1 MAYRWAVP
9 TLPINDLPFTSYM
22 DFRESLKMA
31 IKTLTAS
38 KLRSSLTMLGI
49 IIGNASVI
57 SMVGLGE
64 GGRRYI
70 NEQIQSLGPN
80 ILFIV
85 PGNRETRELGGLEIT
100 RNLVLADAEAIAK
113 QVPSVVDVAAENTT
127 PGIVTFL
134 NRNANASV
142 IGTNPGFI
150 SVRNFT
156 TEQGRFISDLD
167 MNRTS
172 AVAVLGNS
180 LAERLFEDEI
190 PLGQSLRINDISFEV
205 VGVLAVQGSNLGVNY
220 DDAVMIPLTTQSS
233 RIVGRTSPYGIE
245 VGFISAT
252 ARDGESMQ
260 TAEFQIANLLRLR
273 HGITDPKDDDFFIQN
288 QDTLLTIAD
297 TITGALTLML
307 AAIASISLLVGGIGI
322 MNIML
327 VSVRERTQEIGLRKA
342 VGASQQDILIQFL
355 IEAIILS
362 AAGGV
367 IGTLLGVSGISLLS
381 LLTPFESSA
390 SISAIVLAVG
400 VSGSIGLFFGVIP
413 ARQAAKLDPIV
424 ALRSI

>member
-1 MAYRWAVP
+1 M
-9 TLPINDLPFTSYM
+9 DL
-22 DFRESLKMA
+22 RESLKMA
-31 IKTLTAS
+31 VTTLTAS

-70 NEQIQSLGPN
+70 NEQLQSLGPN

-100 RNLVLADAEAIAK
+100 RNLVLADAEAIAE
-113 QVPSVVDVAAENTT
+113 QVPSVIDVAAENTT
-127 PGIVTFL
+127 PGLITYL
-134 NRNANASV
+134 NRNANASI
-142 IGTNPGFI
+142 IGTNQAFI
-150 SVRNFT
+150 TVRNFT
-156 TEQGRFISDLD
+156 TEQGRFISELD
-167 MNRTS
+167 MQRTS

-180 LAERLFEDEI
+180 LAERLFDDQI
-190 PLGQSLRINDISFEV
+190 PLGKSLRINNITFEV
-205 VGVLAVQGSNLGVNY
+205 VGVLSVQGSNLGVNY
-220 DDAVMIPLTTQSS
+220 DDAVIIPITTQSS

-252 ARDGESMQ
+252 ARDAESMQ
-260 TAEFQIANLLRLR
+260 TAEFQITNLLRLR
-273 HGITDPKDDDFFIQN
+273 HGIVNPDEDDFFIQN

-297 TITGALTLML
+297 TITNALTLML

-342 VGASQQDILIQFL
+342 IGASQNDILIQFL

-362 AAGGV
+362 AVGGAM
-367 IGTLLGVSGISLLS
+367 GTLLGVSGISLLS
-381 LLTPFESSA
+381 LLTPFEASA
-390 SISAIVLAVG
+390 PISAIVIAVG